1 MLKVENKYLKSCF
14 NYTGGK
20 HKLLKQIIPLFP
32 SDINIFVDLFC
43 GGANVAI
50 NVEAKGR
57 IYCIDKQEE
66 VISFFN
72 TLKQYSI
79 EEIFRTIEEI
89 IEKFGLS
96 NTFKYG
102 YEFYECESST
112 GLSNYNKE
120 KYKALRDFY
129 NNNKKQNK
137 NNPYFDLIFYVL
149 TVYGFN
155 NQIRFNK
162 KGNYNIPVGKRDF
175 NENIQNNLYQFIQV
189 VQQNDFI
196 FQCRDFRDMDIN
208 LTEGDFLYAD
218 PPYLISTATYNEQ
231 NGWTINDEKDL
242 LELLN
247 SLEAKGVK
255 FALSNVIEHKGEE
268 NTILKDWI
276 NKHKRY
282 NVHYLDYN
290 YNNSNY
296 QFKHK
301 KSKTLEVL
309 ITNY

>member
-1 MLKVENKYLKSCF
+1 MLKVEKKYLKSCF

-20 HKLLKQIIPLFP
+20 HKLLQQIIQLFP
-32 SDINIFVDLFC
+32 TNIHTFVDLFC

-50 NVEAKGR
+50 NVETKGK

-66 VISFFN
+66 VIRFFN
-72 TLKQYSI
+72 TLQKYSI
-79 EEIFRTIEEI
+79 EEIFRTIKEI
-89 IEKFGLS
+89 IETFGLS
-96 NTFKYG
+96 NTFQYG
-102 YEFYECESST
+102 YEYYGCESST
-112 GLSNYNKE
+112 GLSHYNKD

-129 NNNKKQNK
+129 NNNKKQNE
-137 NNPYFDLIFYVL
+137 NHSYFDLIFYVL

-162 KGNYNIPVGKRDF
+162 KGDYNIPVGKRDF
-175 NENIQNNLYQFIQV
+175 NEKIQNNLYQFIQV
-189 VQQNDFI
+189 IQKKDFI
-196 FQCRDFRDMDIN
+196 FQCKDFRDMDIH

-242 LELLN
+242 LELLD
-247 SLEAKGVK
+247 SLDRKSVK
-255 FALSNVIEHKGEE
+255 FALSNVIEHKGKE
-268 NTILKDWI
+268 NTILKEWI
-276 NKHKRY
+276 NKHKHYR
-282 NVHYLDYN
+282 VHYLDYN
-290 YNNSNY
+290 YNHSNY

>member
-1 MLKVENKYLKSCF
+1 MAAPPYGILLCDHTKNNSFINCNSLAVARQTSI
-14 NYTGGK
+14 
-20 HKLLKQIIPLFP
+20 LLK
-32 SDINIFVDLFC
+32 N
-43 GGANVAI
+43 
-50 NVEAKGR
+50 
-57 IYCIDKQEE
+57 
-66 VISFFN
+66 
-72 TLKQYSI
+72 
-79 EEIFRTIEEI
+79 
-89 IEKFGLS
+89 
-96 NTFKYG
+96 
-102 YEFYECESST
+102 

-137 NNPYFDLIFYVL
+137 NNPYFDLIFFVL

-247 SLEAKGVK
+247 SLDAKGVK

-282 NVHYLDYN
+282 NVHCLDYN